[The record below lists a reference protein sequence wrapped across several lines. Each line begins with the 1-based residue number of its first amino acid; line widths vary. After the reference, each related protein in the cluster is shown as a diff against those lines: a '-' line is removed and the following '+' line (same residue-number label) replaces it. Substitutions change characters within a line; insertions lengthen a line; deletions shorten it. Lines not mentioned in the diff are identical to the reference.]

1 MESPTDD
8 EKFIAECEYTCGY
21 SYGPAEHS
29 EVWKNAI
36 AHEKE
41 CMYGGPVIRNVKE
54 PAPYWVNDPFLD
66 QNIGYTPPHVA
77 AKGARA

>member
-1 MESPTDD
+1 MPSAD

-21 SYGPAEHS
+21 SYGPAEHC
-29 EVWKNAI
+29 EVWKSAT

-41 CMYGGPVIRNVKE
+41 CLCGGPVIRNVKE

-66 QNIGYTPPHVA
+66 RNIGYTPPHFG